1 MTNRKSWSHLSAFG
15 AWAIAFGC
23 AVGWDVLV
31 LPLTAF
37 LPKAGPAGALIGLAC
52 GALAMAVI
60 AWNFHFMIGKCPG
73 PGGVYSYAKKAFG
86 YDHGYICAWFL
97 CLAYAA
103 IVWAD
108 AEMLTVVVRYLVGCD
123 SLHFGFKYHVA
134 GFRVCLGDITIVAL
148 AMAAVVALTVRRR
161 IAAAVQSVLAVALAV
176 GLLVCFGAAA
186 VGHVGGVASMQPF
199 FSPDGGSQL
208 SQILGVLMI
217 TPWLFVGIESI
228 SSMSAEFR
236 FPVRRSF
243 GIMAAAIVA
252 TVAAYVASLLIP
264 VLASAG
270 GEAGWTAAIAGS
282 GEANAR
288 AFDLARGMLGGAGTV
303 VLGLTL
309 GGALFTNLVGN
320 TVVASRL
327 LAAMADDGAMPS
339 WLGRKDEDGV
349 LSARNAIFVI
359 AAIAVATSALG
370 QTVIGVIVDIAIVGT
385 AVAYA
390 YTSAAT
396 FKIAKA
402 EGDRVSAATG
412 LVGLVFSAATA
423 VVFLLPAFS
432 ATMGTVSYLVLVLW
446 CIAGLVFFLLI
457 FRREGSRRFGRSSVV
472 WVSLF
477 LTILALSHLWT
488 RQTASEAMLDAYD
501 DIAESHDS
509 ACRLDNPEAVLPTCG
524 MSWKDHLRRDL
535 SVVRHTIIRNSI
547 VQSGL
552 NVLAIALMIAVY
564 VILRRR
570 ELDMEREKAKAK
582 SYFFSTVSHDIRTP
596 LNAIIGFSELLKSGF
611 DTETERQQAV
621 DAILVSG
628 RTLLGLVNDVLDL
641 SKLESGKMTIS
652 PEPTDCGR
660 LLREIVESFRVA
672 SKRADVEIRCR
683 AGEMPPLM
691 ADPQRLRQIAFNL
704 IGNAVKFTAS
714 GYVESRASFAP
725 DEDGL
730 SGTLQI
736 TVEDTGCGIS
746 DEDLKRIG
754 SAYVQ
759 VGAQESRNGGT
770 GLGLAICRQ
779 LVAAMGGRMDVESEL
794 GKGSTFTVTIPGVK
808 VVESGEVK
816 SGGVESGGVKSG
828 GVEELT
834 HPLTH
839 SPTHPLNNSPACRR
853 ILIVDD
859 SKMNVMVLKAQLKN
873 LGQFDVLSAADG
885 QEAIEMLRSPDAGRF
900 DLVLT
905 DMWMPRLDGAGL
917 AKAIRSD
924 PALSGLHVV
933 VVTADVE
940 FRTKFAESGFNDILL
955 KPVTRDKL
963 SEMMAKE
970 AR

>member
-1 MTNRKSWSHLSAFG
+1 MTNRNSWPHLSAFG

-31 LPLTAF
+31 LPLTEF

-86 YDHGYICAWFL
+86 HDHGYICAWFL

-108 AEMLTVVVRYLVGCD
+108 AQMLTVVVRYLIGGD
-123 SLHFGFKYHVA
+123 PLHFGFKYHVA
-134 GFRVCLGDITIVAL
+134 GFRVCLGDIVIVAT

-176 GLLVCFGAAA
+176 GLVVYFCAAA
-186 VGHVGGVASMQPF
+186 FGHVGGVASMHPF
-199 FSPDGGSQL
+199 FSPKGGSPI

-228 SSMSAEFR
+228 SSMSAEFN

-252 TVAAYVASLLIP
+252 TVAAYVAALLIP
-264 VLASAG
+264 VLASGG
-270 GEAGWTAAIAGS
+270 GEAGWSAAITAS
-282 GEANAR
+282 GDANAR
-288 AFDLARGMLGGAGTV
+288 AFDLVKGTLGGAGTA
-303 VLGLTL
+303 VLGLAL

-327 LAAMADDGAMPS
+327 LAAMADDGAMPH
-339 WLGRKDEDGV
+339 WLGRKDGA

-359 AAIAVATSALG
+359 ALIAVATSALG
-370 QTVIGVIVDIAIVGT
+370 QTVIEVIVDIAIVGT

-390 YTSAAT
+390 YTSGAT
-396 FKIAKA
+396 FKLARA

-412 LVGLVFSAATA
+412 LVGLVFSAAIA
-423 VVFLLPAFS
+423 FLFLLPVFS

-477 LTILALSHLWT
+477 LVILALSHLWT
-488 RQTASEAMLDAYD
+488 RQMAGEAMRDAYE

-509 ACRLDNPEAVLPTCG
+509 ACRRNSPDGAPSTCG
-524 MSWKDHLRRDL
+524 MSWKEDLRRDL
-535 SVVRHTIIRNSI
+535 GVVRSTIIRNSV

-582 SYFFSTVSHDIRTP
+582 SFFFSTVSHDIRTP
-596 LNAIIGFSELLKSGF
+596 LNAIIGFSEMLKSGF
-611 DTETERQQAV
+611 STEEERVQAV
-621 DAILVSG
+621 DSIIASG
-628 RTLLGLVNDVLDL
+628 KTLLGLVNDVLDL
-641 SKLESGKMTIS
+641 SKLESGKMEIL
-652 PEPTDCGR
+652 PEPTDCAK
-660 LLREIVESFRVA
+660 LLREVADAFRVA
-672 SKRADVEIRCR
+672 SAKSGVEVRCR
-683 AGEMPPLM
+683 ADAMPALM
-691 ADPQRLRQIAFNL
+691 LDPQRLRQIAFNL
-704 IGNAVKFTAS
+704 VGNAVKFTQK
-714 GYVESRASFAP
+714 GFVEVRASFS
-725 DEDGL
+725 E
-730 SGTLQI
+730 GTLSLA
-736 TVEDTGCGIS
+736 VEDTGCGIS
-746 DEDLKRIG
+746 EEDLGRIG

-759 VGAQESRNGGT
+759 VGSSMSRNGGT

-779 LVAAMGGRMDVESEL
+779 LATAMGGRIDVVSKL

-816 SGGVESGGVKSG
+816 SGGVKSG

-839 SPTHPLNNSPACRR
+839 SPTHPLNNSPTCLR

-859 SKMNVMVLKAQLKN
+859 SKMNIMVLKAQLKN
-873 LGQFDVLSAADG
+873 LGQFEVAAAGDG
-885 QEAIEMLRSPDAGRF
+885 QEALELLRSKGANSF

-905 DMWMPRLDGAGL
+905 DMWMPRMDGEDL
-917 AKAIRSD
+917 VKAIRAD
-924 PALSGLHVV
+924 PLLSGLRVV

-940 FRTKFAESGFNDILL
+940 FRAKFDAVGFDDILL
-955 KPVTRDKL
+955 KPVTRDGL
-963 SEMMAKE
+963 AEMLAKE
-970 AR
+970 GR